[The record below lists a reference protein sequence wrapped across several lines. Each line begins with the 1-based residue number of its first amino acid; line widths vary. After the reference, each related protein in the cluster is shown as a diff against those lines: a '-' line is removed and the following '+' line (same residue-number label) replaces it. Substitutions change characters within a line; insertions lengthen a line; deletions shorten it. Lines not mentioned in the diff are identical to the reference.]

1 MRRAIKLAIKL
12 AMANILASGAMAGA
26 CWGADR
32 WGLDQVGPMLSSA
45 GAIDFGPDGILLV
58 GDAKQAAIVAINTG
72 DNRAME
78 QVGNWQ
84 VDGINEKIA
93 AAAGVDVSS
102 VTINDIATNPVS
114 GRVYLS
120 AHIKDGTNISPQI
133 WVAAGDQLSPL
144 DVTKSS
150 YATLAMPNAPADK
163 TIGEGR
169 RQRNARD
176 ESITGLT
183 YTGGRVLVSGLSAND
198 DPSSVWEFQF
208 PFGETN
214 SASSVEIYHAAHGRY
229 EDEAAIRS
237 FVTMEINGKPT
248 LLAGYTCTPLVKL
261 PLDELTPGEKVRAT
275 TVAELGNMN
284 RPLDMLVYQKDGSS
298 FVLMANS
305 ARGTMKISTAN
316 IEQNAGLT
324 EPVKGGGTA
333 GQEFEKIPSLDRVV
347 KMDLYGSDQI
357 VTLMKSD
364 DNSFDLQIVDLP

>member
-1 MRRAIKLAIKL
+1 MRRAITF
-12 AMANILASGAMAGA
+12 AMASFLASGAIAGA

-32 WGLDQVGPMLSSA
+32 WGLDELGPKLLSA
-45 GAIDFGPDGILLV
+45 GPIDFGPDAILLV
-58 GDAKQAAIVAINTG
+58 GDAKQAAIVAIATG
-72 DNRAME
+72 DNRAIE
-78 QVGNWQ
+78 QVGNWKI
-84 VDGINEKIA
+84 DGINEKIA

-114 GRVYLS
+114 GGVYLS
-120 AHIKDGTNISPQI
+120 THIQGENNTSPQI
-133 WVAAGDQLSPL
+133 WVAAGDQLTRL
-144 DVTKSS
+144 DLTKAS
-150 YATLAMPNAPADK
+150 YATLSMPNAPADK

-183 YTGGRVLVSGLSAND
+183 YVGGRVLVSGLSASE

-208 PFGETN
+208 PFGKTN

-237 FVTMEINGKPT
+237 FVTMEIDGKPT

-284 RPLDMLVYQKDGSS
+284 RPLDMLVYQKEGSS

-333 GQEFEKIPSLDRVV
+333 GQEFEKIPALDSVI

-357 VTLMKSD
+357 VALMK
-364 DNSFDLQIVDLP
+364 NSEKSLDLQTVDLP